1 MAVGQST
8 GARDRMV
15 DEASIMADQ
24 EKTDV
29 ESVLKQA
36 YPSCEG
42 KNREIERL
50 LIRIAAREACRKKTS
65 TVA

>member
-24 EKTDV
+24 KKTDI
-29 ESVLKQA
+29 ESVLKRA

-50 LIRIAAREACRKKTS
+50 MIRIAAREVCRKKAS
-65 TVA
+65 AAA